1 LGTSC
6 ISVLGSAEHRFALQI
21 TCQQF
26 LRISNSDAM
35 LVGVTLG
42 GDAETGSKEW
52 YYSHEHNT
60 AASPAVCIDV
70 VGAGRQS

>member
-1 LGTSC
+1 
-6 ISVLGSAEHRFALQI
+6 
-21 TCQQF
+21 
-26 LRISNSDAM
+26 M